1 MPTLHLDRKATKR
14 NKGGKLPL
22 AEKLQG
28 SLEAYYI
35 WLRGWYEGAWLLPG
49 YDGKHLTSRAIQL
62 RVKLLA
68 NQAGIR
74 KKISAASV
82 CRKFYV
88 QRLLDQGLDVRSVME
103 LSRHSSLASLHCYL
117 VVNEEAARSRWRTFE
132 EFTAKRQRSKGAK
145 MNRQIINVQMEA
157 GRPEYETL
165 EQKIVVNH
173 PENSDSGTCKTC
185 EPLNLLPVEAA
196 GYPPF
201 HPHCVCT
208 VEWLEVK

>member
-35 WLRGWYEGAWLLPG
+35 WLRGWYEGAWFFPG

-74 KKISAASV
+74 KKISPHSL
-82 CRKFYV
+82 RKFYV
-88 QRLLDQGLDVRSVME
+88 QRLLGSRAWMCE
-103 LSRHSSLASLHCYL
+103 L
-117 VVNEEAARSRWRTFE
+117 
-132 EFTAKRQRSKGAK
+132 
-145 MNRQIINVQMEA
+145 
-157 GRPEYETL
+157 
-165 EQKIVVNH
+165 
-173 PENSDSGTCKTC
+173 
-185 EPLNLLPVEAA
+185 
-196 GYPPF
+196 
-201 HPHCVCT
+201 
-208 VEWLEVK
+208 